1 MDKQFFIIIGRSGS
15 GKGTQ
20 ALLLKEYLEKKGARD
35 VLHITTG
42 GSFRAFVE
50 GDSYAAG
57 LARKINETAGLQPE
71 FLAIWNWSN
80 IFINSLKGDE
90 TVILDGAP
98 RKPFEVSVLSGAMSF
113 FGYKPATVVYIDV
126 SETWACEKLASRGRA
141 DDTSKED
148 QERKM
153 QWFADYVLPCVAMYK
168 EDTRHTFIHVNGEQT
183 IDDVFK
189 EIVAKLEL
197 SST

>member
-20 ALLLKEYLEKKGARD
+20 ALLLKDYLEKKGAKD

-42 GSFRAFVE
+42 GSFREFV
-50 GDSYAAG
+50 GGPSYAAE
-57 LARKINETAGLQPE
+57 LARRINDTAGLQPE

-80 IFINSLKGDE
+80 TFINSLKGGE
-90 TVILDGAP
+90 TIILDGAP
-98 RKPFEVSVLSGAMSF
+98 RKPFEVSVLDSAISF
-113 FGYKPATVVYIDV
+113 FGYKHPTVLYIDV
-126 SETWACEKLASRGRA
+126 SETWACEKLSSRGRA
-141 DDTSKED
+141 DDTGKED

-168 EDTRHTFIHVNGEQT
+168 EDTRHKFIHVNGEQS
-183 IDDVFK
+183 IEEVNK
-189 EIVAKLEL
+189 EIIAKLEA
-197 SST
+197 